1 MKQYNVTGMSC
12 ASCQAHVEKAV
23 SKVPGVKSVSVSLL
37 TNSMR
42 VEGDAK
48 EADIVKAVED
58 AGYGA
63 KKRDFGGNAAKSGSG
78 AAAKLA
84 AEEEALKDLGMEKA
98 PIYQGLD
105 EILQSRS
112 PLAGKIVEF
121 LKETYPEQMPI
132 LLATHELEPLLDQR
146 ISEAK
151 AMFNQLHPIY
161 QKRENVAQLDTM
173 ERIRTENQIAAVIWE
188 EINREIL
195 YRPLSF

>member
-1 MKQYNVTGMSC
+1 MNENQMPIEQFEDPETST
-12 ASCQAHVEKAV
+12 QEQ
-23 SKVPGVKSVSVSLL
+23 VPANLQEM
-37 TNSMR
+37 T
-42 VEGDAK
+42 
-48 EADIVKAVED
+48 
-58 AGYGA
+58 
-63 KKRDFGGNAAKSGSG
+63 
-78 AAAKLA
+78 
-84 AEEEALKDLGMEKA
+84 EEEALKDLGMEKA